1 MPTPGKATGRKAKE
15 KDKGLELKE
24 RLEKAGN
31 DEENWNIHKRRN
43 QVRPEHKAPLTIRN
57 RTLDYTKYAR
67 SVTMARAR
75 RNEYK
80 REGILEGKGKQ
91 SSCHGT
97 SPLRVDFVGLGT
109 LLRLQGIWSNKPFY
123 TQFEWSYNH

>member
-75 RNEYK
+75 WKGYK
-80 REGILEGKGKQ
+80 REKMRGHRQAKVAVTARIPCEWIL
-91 SSCHGT
+91 
-97 SPLRVDFVGLGT
+97 LA
-109 LLRLQGIWSNKPFY
+109 
-123 TQFEWSYNH
+123 